1 MAVGME
7 NQPAIYAGDPPDTG
21 LESFGQLLDKVRA
34 VIWSDGMFGVE
45 EQRLFGAFMADMK
58 MRIQQQVQQQQQQ
71 QAAGQQGFTPQQ
83 RTPPLNEEPLQMGYG
98 KGGGSEY
105 VP

>member
-1 MAVGME
+1 MAVGLE
-7 NQPAIYAGDPPDTG
+7 NQPSIYAGDPPDTG

-58 MRIQQQVQQQQQQ
+58 MRIQQQMQQQQQ
-71 QAAGQQGFTPQQ
+71 QAAGQQQFTPSGGA
-83 RTPPLNEEPLQMGYG
+83 PPLNEEPLQMGYG